1 MSRPNF
7 LSPAVFP
14 LNLHR
19 LSRFK
24 AHSSNK
30 WCNEN
35 VVFCFPQTA
44 SCWQSLPGAMMYVI
58 EKFRWNL
65 VGFGHCAPLIS
76 RWNPE
81 PKNCW
86 FGSFTIKHP
95 GQVPNDQRTLYACY
109 HWFVILYLQ
118 VVRSLHWSM
127 THISTQAT
135 GCMISPLLLRQRN
148 SISWTKSLCE
158 LVELFLSF
166 LAEKNWKTTGKHR
179 NPSYLSLPRLGSGMG
194 RLVKSSRKWLHRMA
208 TQELAPGIPSLR
220 IEWYTWYTPA
230 TPRNMS
236 RFQWR
241 INLSLKVFNPLTNI
255 SGNPKTWIQ

>member
-81 PKNCW
+81 PENCW
-86 FGSFTIKHP
+86 FDSFTIKHP
-95 GQVPNDQRTLYACY
+95 GQVPNDQRTHNACY
-109 HWFVILYLQ
+109 QLLSLICNFCTFRLSGHYILSHRMYDF
-118 VVRSLHWSM
+118 
-127 THISTQAT
+127 TP
-135 GCMISPLLLRQRN
+135 PLETEKFHQLDE
-148 SISWTKSLCE
+148 E
-158 LVELFLSF
+158 LVWTRGVVPLFPASGKKLENYGEAWGPQLPLSSEVGIRDGSSC
-166 LAEKNWKTTGKHR
+166 EKF
-179 NPSYLSLPRLGSGMG
+179 PYDFI
-194 RLVKSSRKWLHRMA
+194 
-208 TQELAPGIPSLR
+208 ELAPGIPSLR